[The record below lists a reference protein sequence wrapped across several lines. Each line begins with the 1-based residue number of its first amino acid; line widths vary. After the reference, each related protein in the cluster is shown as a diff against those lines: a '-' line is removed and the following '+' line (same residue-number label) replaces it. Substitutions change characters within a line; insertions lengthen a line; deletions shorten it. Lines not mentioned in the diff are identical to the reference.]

1 MANYEIFDL
10 LYSEFR
16 DKFDDDNVV
25 FNQKCVVGK
34 QRIRI
39 HFLHEEKILRNY
51 KKLQEKFAYVSG
63 WTPFYFNCFSAGN
76 NIVVYQFI
84 SKNKNEIRVFGYFCS
99 LAIF

>member
-1 MANYEIFDL
+1 MMTMLFLTKNVL
-10 LYSEFR
+10 VVSNEFVKNI
-16 DKFDDDNVV
+16 DAVE
-25 FNQKCVVGK
+25 CLG
-34 QRIRI
+34 
-39 HFLHEEKILRNY
+39 FL